1 MTTYT
6 DFWGAGGGKPKAT
19 EFTANGTFTPVSA
32 GWALVEG
39 IGGGGSGSVRN
50 AASGAV
56 GGDAGEYRCEWVY
69 LTGSPLAVTIGTGGA
84 AVSST
89 SNAAGNAGTAT
100 TLGAVFTAAG
110 GAGGATA
117 TSSNSGAGGNGAGG
131 PGGFTTDTTDT
142 ISARGGPGYRGR
154 GGGGGGGASYGP
166 LHCRA
171 TDGGGNGLVI
181 NAIGTASSATANTGG
196 GGGGIAGTGGF
207 NRTSGAG
214 GSGWLRIV
222 EFTS

>member
-6 DFWGAGGGKPKAT
+6 DFWGAGGGKPKVT
-19 EFTANGTFTPVSA
+19 EFTANGTFTPTAA

-39 IGGGGSGSVRN
+39 IGGGGSGSFHA
-50 AASGAV
+50 AASGGV

-69 LTGSPLAVTIGTGGA
+69 LTGSALAVTIGTGGA

-89 SNAAGNAGTAT
+89 GNAAGNSGTAT
-100 TLGAVFTAAG
+100 TLGGVFSAAG

-117 TSSNSGAGGNGAGG
+117 IGANTGGGGNGAGG
-131 PGGFTTDTTDT
+131 QGGFATDATNT
-142 ISARGGPGYRGR
+142 ISARGGPGHRGR
-154 GGGGGGGASYGP
+154 GGGGGGAGSYGP

-181 NAIGTASSATANTGG
+181 NAVGTATSGAANTGG
-196 GGGGIAGTGGF
+196 GGGGIAGTGGALH
-207 NRTSGAG
+207 TSGAG